1 MRRITWQAVCLL
13 HLLAG
18 WTVGQLPDDAAK
30 ANESQAAVAR
40 ALAEALKDPDVE
52 VRRSAVLSLGR
63 IGSGAEPATAP
74 WSKRSRM
81 PMPTSEGLPR
91 WHWAVSDQER
101 RARCRD

>member
-40 ALAEALKDPDVE
+40 
-52 VRRSAVLSLGR
+52 
-63 IGSGAEPATAP
+63 
-74 WSKRSRM
+74 
-81 PMPTSEGLPR
+81 R
-91 WHWAVSDQER
+91 WPKH
-101 RARCRD
+101 